1 MTAHDESA
9 APVGDALDAAL
20 AHAAHVLPAQGPI
33 GVFIHHNTL
42 HAYQHL
48 PFHEAIA
55 AASAELGV
63 SGYLP
68 ESEYRR
74 HRQRGRI
81 ARRDLEAVLARRAAA
96 QAADAA
102 APLSRARIKRISVL
116 FGVPEEEPVFIRWQL
131 AELGATHKLRADVPD
146 ELREALAM
154 RTEDWLLEAD
164 GTDEVAQSVVETL
177 GLRSVEALRAAFTAD
192 RGRVTAEAL
201 WAACRGRTYPAR
213 PLDAADVA
221 ARTGKDRTHR
231 DLLRAATGE
240 DAADLVDP
248 LLVRFCAAYLDEGMA
263 HWSMPPELR
272 DQGMWP
278 AFVAL
283 YSQRGAPHPV
293 WMRGLAAELVQHAA
307 AGRTAREVVGLA
319 LEELGVPRDS
329 CTNYVV
335 RVLLALPGWAGM
347 VSRLE
352 QLPSDRGPDAPAAS
366 LLDYL
371 AIRLVLSRYALRDI
385 AERRLGYTGPL
396 SGLRGLVTRMVRDA
410 ARAPGRAEEDAL
422 AQAWRLFHLAQLD
435 GVAAPDVVALN
446 DVDVARVIAELD
458 RFDSL
463 ERRKLFHEA
472 YEAHHRDE
480 VLAGLAANLE
490 RPLEQ
495 RIAAAP
501 SVQVLCCFDDREE
514 SFRRALEET
523 DPSIATYGLGG
534 FFGFAMDY
542 RGLDEGQAAPRCPVL
557 LTPGHI
563 VTEVAHPDHVDAANA
578 RQRRRTQWA
587 RLKRDM
593 SSGTR
598 SLVRGLLLV
607 PVFGALAFVG
617 LLGRILFPRAYGSA
631 SARLLRR
638 LLPEPLTVLTARR
651 EEEAV
656 FDGLKASGFTVREQ
670 ADRVAA
676 QLENTG
682 LLSGFA
688 RLIVLLGHGSSSV
701 NNPHRSAYDCGACGG
716 RHGDASARLFAE
728 AANRPEVRVLLRQRG
743 IDLPDSVWFI
753 GGMHDTASDAIR
765 LADLDQVPETFRAD
779 LARIVATLD
788 TVRALSAQ
796 ERCRRLE
803 SAPRDPSPRRAL
815 AHVEARA
822 QDLGEPRPE
831 LGHVTNAVCVIGR
844 RAMTRGLF
852 LDRRAFVISYDASTD
867 PHGSVLERLLVA
879 VGPVG
884 AGINLEY
891 YFSCVDNERLGAG
904 TKLPHNLVALLGV
917 MDGAMSDLR
926 TGLPKQMIE
935 IHEPVR
941 LLLAIEAET
950 AHLLG
955 ICERREDVREL
966 VVNGWVRLVAVHPE
980 TGHMMLF
987 EDGAFVPYEPPK
999 LKVPVVAS
1007 SHAWYRGQADSLPP
1021 AIIDASVAK
1030 KVHRAVAA

>member
-1 MTAHDESA
+1 MSAHDESA
-9 APVGDALDAAL
+9 APVDDALDAAL

-68 ESEYRR
+68 EADYRK

-81 ARRDLEAVLARRAAA
+81 ARRDIEAVLARRPAA
-96 QAADAA
+96 QAPDAA
-102 APLSRARIKRISVL
+102 TPLSRARIERIAL
-116 FGVPEEEPVFIRWQL
+116 LHGVPDDEPVFVRWQI
-131 AELGATHKLRADVPD
+131 AERGATRDLRADVPD

-164 GTDEVAQSVVETL
+164 ATDAVAQSVVGTL
-177 GLRSVEALRAAFTAD
+177 GLRSVEALRAAFTMD

-240 DAADLVDP
+240 DSVDLVDP
-248 LLVRFCAAYLDEGMA
+248 VLVRFCAAYLDEGMA

-272 DQGMWP
+272 AGGMWP

-283 YSQRGAPHPV
+283 YAQHGAPHPV
-293 WMRGLAAELVQHAA
+293 WMRGLATELAEHAA
-307 AGRTAREVVGLA
+307 AGRLAREVVGLA
-319 LEELGVPRDS
+319 LDDLGVPRES
-329 CTNYVV
+329 CASYVV
-335 RVLLALPGWAGM
+335 RVLLALPGWSGM

-352 QLPSDRGPDAPAAS
+352 QVGADRAPDAPPVA

-396 SGLRGLVTRMVRDA
+396 AGLRGLVTRLVRDA
-410 ARAPGRAEEDAL
+410 ARAPGRAEDDAL

-435 GVAAPDVVALN
+435 GVAAPDVVAMST
-446 DVDVARVIAELD
+446 VDVARVIDELD
-458 RFDSL
+458 RFDGL

-480 VLAGLAANLE
+480 VLAGLAANLA
-490 RPLEQ
+490 RPLDE
-495 RIAAAP
+495 RVAAAP
-501 SVQVLCCFDDREE
+501 SAQVLCCFDDREE

-557 LTPGHI
+557 LTPGHV
-563 VTEVAHPDHVDAANA
+563 VTEVAHPDHVDAADA
-578 RQRRRTQWA
+578 RQRRRTTLA

-598 SLVRGLLLV
+598 SLVRGLLLA

-617 LLGRILFPRAYGSA
+617 LIGRILFPRAYGSA
-631 SARLLRR
+631 SARLVRT

-651 EEEAV
+651 EEEAI

-676 QLENTG
+676 QLENIG

-688 RLIVLLGHGSSSV
+688 RLVVLLGHGSSSV

-728 AANRPEVRVLLRQRG
+728 AGNRPEVRVLLRQRG
-743 IDLPDSVWFI
+743 IELPDSVWFV
-753 GGMHDTASDAIR
+753 GGMHDTATDAIR
-765 LADLDQVPETFRAD
+765 LADLDQVPETHRAD

-822 QDLGEPRPE
+822 QDLAEPRPE

-867 PHGSVLERLLVA
+867 PQGSVLERLLVA

-941 LLLAIEAET
+941 LLLAVEAET
-950 AHLLG
+950 EHLLG
-955 ICERREDVREL
+955 ICARREDVREL

-987 EDGAFVPYEPPK
+987 EDGAFVPYEPPR
-999 LKVPVVAS
+999 LKVPVVAT
-1007 SHAWYRGQADSLPP
+1007 SHAWYRGQPDFLPP

-1030 KVHRAVAA
+1030 KVHRALAA